1 MFSCHN
7 YCVHVIAAIAEVYKN
22 EGNDAFKREEFS
34 DAIAFYSE
42 GIKVNCRDDELNAK
56 LYNNRSMANFYSGKT
71 MFHNSL
77 AQSRKP
83 LHNGH
88 LGTKGKGPLWRS
100 RSVIMYNNFFG
111 GGATCF
117 FFKKGFFSTIYQ
129 QNTNSTE
136 TETNDA
142 LCGSSRRGFLNK
154 KLGLCIHCL
163 SVVD

>member
-1 MFSCHN
+1 M
-7 YCVHVIAAIAEVYKN
+7 YKN

-34 DAIAFYSE
+34 DAKAFYSE
-42 GIKVNCRDDELNAK
+42 GIKMNCRDDELNAK

-111 GGATCF
+111 GGATYVF
-117 FFKKGFFSTIYQ
+117 FQKKVFSATTKHKVER
-129 QNTNSTE
+129 N
-136 TETNDA
+136 
-142 LCGSSRRGFLNK
+142 R
-154 KLGLCIHCL
+154 HH
-163 SVVD
+163 

>member
-1 MFSCHN
+1 MIEKERDFTDSAP
-7 YCVHVIAAIAEVYKN
+7 VGEGALGFDDTTLQAIAEVYKN

-77 AQSRKP
+77 VQSRKP

-88 LGTKGKGPLWRS
+88 LGTKGK
-100 RSVIMYNNFFG
+100 
-111 GGATCF
+111 
-117 FFKKGFFSTIYQ
+117 
-129 QNTNSTE
+129 
-136 TETNDA
+136 
-142 LCGSSRRGFLNK
+142 
-154 KLGLCIHCL
+154 
-163 SVVD
+163 